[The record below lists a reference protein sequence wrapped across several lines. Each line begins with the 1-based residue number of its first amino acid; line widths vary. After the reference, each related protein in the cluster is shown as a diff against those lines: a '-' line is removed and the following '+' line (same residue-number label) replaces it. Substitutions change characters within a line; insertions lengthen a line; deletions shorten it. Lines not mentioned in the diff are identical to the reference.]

1 MHGSGAQPPYHD
13 PHSSGFPPQS
23 QFQPLGVPFQGAPPR
38 QQPPPRRHL
47 WIVLSVVAG
56 LVVASLCVVLVIV
69 SVADGDDPQQ
79 QYPRNEAKYL
89 SYVRNA
95 SVDNMGTNGVAV
107 DGTDEDLLAAGDE
120 VCDRLRDVD
129 NSESLAAGVIAGK
142 YIISLEQGR
151 RIVNSATGYL
161 CVDVRTVE

>member
-1 MHGSGAQPPYHD
+1 M
-13 PHSSGFPPQS
+13 
-23 QFQPLGVPFQGAPPR
+23 
-38 QQPPPRRHL
+38 
-47 WIVLSVVAG
+47 
-56 LVVASLCVVLVIV
+56 LVIV

>member
-1 MHGSGAQPPYHD
+1 M
-13 PHSSGFPPQS
+13 
-23 QFQPLGVPFQGAPPR
+23 
-38 QQPPPRRHL
+38 
-47 WIVLSVVAG
+47 VAG
-56 LVVASLCVVLVIV
+56 LVVASIWLVLVVV
-69 SVADGDDPQQ
+69 SVADGDRDDPQQ

-95 SVDNMGTNGVAV
+95 SLDDAGTDGVAV

-120 VCDRLRDVD
+120 VCDSLRDID
-129 NSESLAAGVIAGK
+129 NSESLAAGVIAGE

-161 CVDVRTVE
+161 CVGVRTVE